1 MGWIKAGKAVFK
13 GAADATF
20 GVAKFVGKHQDK
32 ISAATRTAVEVTGA
46 TVAAAGT
53 VTAKAGRAAA
63 MGMKAQ
69 AAKSDNTLVKTAA
82 QAAAML
88 GKGVELTG
96 AGVRTTGELTAR
108 AGTAVGAA
116 TGGFALGGAS
126 IASEVLDSVALG
138 QQDIDELR
146 NEIGLYGERVRA
158 ESERLE
164 QRIDSAQKG
173 RRRAEM
179 LDLLIVGGV
188 SLAYILDHPEDV
200 PPEVLEAF
208 KLAYPDLAA
217 QESFAG
223 VVERLPIDALPGFVS
238 GVKGKLFE
246 IELVDH
252 FNHGGL
258 PEGLHADL
266 AGAANQPGWDIRILD
281 DHGQVVDVLQA
292 KATESA
298 QYVIDALH
306 RYPGIDIVSTSEVH
320 AQLLALGM
328 AEHVTNSGITEASLQ
343 AAVDHAAQGVGAHF
357 SASDLMPSALGLAVI
372 SLSLMLDKNMS
383 WTERATQFGSRGA
396 RAGAAGAAAKV
407 AMVVTQTWWIGLVAG
422 VGSHWLATK
431 GRVRREQY
439 EALREAVELL
449 RRRYRGSEGV
459 LMLPAPA

>member
-1 MGWIKAGKAVFK
+1 MEWIKAGKAVFK

-20 GVAKFVGKHQDK
+20 DVAKFVGKHQDK
-32 ISAATRTAVEVTGA
+32 ISAATRTAVEVTGS
-46 TVAAAGT
+46 TVAAAGS
-53 VTAKAGRAAA
+53 VTAKVGRAATK
-63 MGMKAQ
+63 GMKAQ
-69 AAKSDNTLVKTAA
+69 AAKSDNALVKTAA
-82 QAAAML
+82 QAAALL

-96 AGVRTTGELTAR
+96 GGVRATGDLTAR
-108 AGTAVGAA
+108 AGSAVGVA

-126 IASEVLDSVALG
+126 IASELLDSVALG
-138 QQDIDELR
+138 QRDIDDLR
-146 NEIGLYGERVRA
+146 NEIGQYGERIRA

-164 QRIDSAQKG
+164 QRIESAQNG
-173 RRRAEM
+173 RRRAEV
-179 LDLLIVGGV
+179 LDLWVVGGV
-188 SLAYILDHPEDV
+188 SLAYVLDHPEDV
-200 PPEVLEAF
+200 PPEVLRAF
-208 KLAYPDLAA
+208 NLAYPDLAA
-217 QESFAG
+217 HESFAD
-223 VVERLPIDALPGFVS
+223 VVERLPTDSLPGFVS

-246 IELVDH
+246 IELVEH

-258 PEGLHADL
+258 PDGLHADL

-320 AQLLALGM
+320 AQLLAMGM
-328 AEHVTNSGITEASLQ
+328 AEHVTNSGINEVSLQ
-343 AAVDHAAQGVGAHF
+343 AAVDHAANGLGAHF

-383 WTERATQFGSRGA
+383 WTERASQLGSRGA
-396 RAGAAGAAAKV
+396 RAGAAGAVAKV
-407 AMVVTQTWWIGLVAG
+407 AMVVAQTWWIGLVAG

-439 EALREAVELL
+439 EALREAADLL
-449 RRRYRGSEGV
+449 RRRYHGSEGV
-459 LMLPAPA
+459 QALSAPA

>member
-1 MGWIKAGKAVFK
+1 MSWVKAGKAVFK
-13 GAADATF
+13 GTADAAF
-20 GVAKFVGKHQDK
+20 GVAKFVGKHQGK
-32 ISAATRTAVEVTGA
+32 ISAATQTAVELTGS
-46 TVAAAGT
+46 TVAAAGSL
-53 VTAKAGRAAA
+53 TAKVGRSAAK
-63 MGMKAQ
+63 GMKAR
-69 AAKSDNTLVKTAA
+69 AAKADNALVKTAA
-82 QAAAML
+82 QAAVLL

-96 AGVRTTGELTAR
+96 GGVRATGNLAAR
-108 AGTAVGAA
+108 VGPAVGAA

-138 QQDIDELR
+138 QRDIDDLR
-146 NEIGLYGERVRA
+146 NEIGQYGERARA

-164 QRIDSAQKG
+164 QRIESAKKG
-173 RRRAEM
+173 RRRSEM
-179 LDLLIVGGV
+179 LDLLVVGGV
-188 SLAYILDHPEDV
+188 SLAYVLDHPEDV
-200 PPEVLEAF
+200 PSEVLQAF
-208 KLAYPDLAA
+208 SLAYPDLAA
-217 QESFAG
+217 HESFAD
-223 VVERLPIDALPGFVS
+223 VVERLPTDALPGFVS

-258 PEGLHADL
+258 PDGLHADL

-320 AQLLALGM
+320 AQLLAMGM

-343 AAVDHAAQGVGAHF
+343 AAVDHAANGLGAHF
-357 SASDLMPSALGLAVI
+357 SAGNLMPSALGLAVI

-383 WTERATQFGSRGA
+383 WTERATQLGSRSA

-407 AMVVTQTWWIGLVAG
+407 AMVATQTWWIGLVAG

-431 GRVRREQY
+431 GRATREQY
-439 EALREAVELL
+439 EALRGAVDLL
-449 RRRYRGSEGV
+449 RRRYRGTEATQLLS
-459 LMLPAPA
+459 APA